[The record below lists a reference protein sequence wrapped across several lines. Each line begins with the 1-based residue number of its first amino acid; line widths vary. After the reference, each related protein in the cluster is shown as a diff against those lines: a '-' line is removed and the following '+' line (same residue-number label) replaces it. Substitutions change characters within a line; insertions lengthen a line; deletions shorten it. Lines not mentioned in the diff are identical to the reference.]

1 MENSFQIIKLKLN
14 SLLFQ
19 TGNQQQQRHPSQ
31 SSRGGRRNPASAH
44 PSGPPSI
51 INSGWGSEDT
61 PDNDSTIITDTG
73 ATVTTNDDQGSIN
86 TVKMASAASLKE
98 HDSITVITEGV
109 GSGPGNG
116 NSNNQYDRDSLEKGV
131 TGSLNMEQGII
142 LTHIYQYNPK

>member
-1 MENSFQIIKLKLN
+1 MNYHITL
-14 SLLFQ
+14 
-19 TGNQQQQRHPSQ
+19 GNQHQQRHPSQ
-31 SSRGGRRNPASAH
+31 SSRGGRRFPASAQ
-44 PSGPPSI
+44 PTAPPSI

-131 TGSLNMEQGII
+131 SGSLNMEQGINI
-142 LTHIYQYNPK
+142 NLKSSRISK